1 MTVRQGLW
9 LDGTGSP
16 SSCLHPPLDI
26 WAPFF
31 KLNWALLEA
40 VCQFSSLSENCSN
53 IWQSI
58 PDGWLPNIL
67 IFYHFFPLL
76 LLVIKCCQLVWRG
89 LSLLYSQLL
98 KTKSRI
104 VRLFL
109 TDGNPSTPLPNSA
122 RQISVCASAMEGSG
136 GRERWR
142 TVDFIVCFI
151 ALMFVCSRRGI
162 CVQFSGK
169 FLCSQAAAKSINVP
183 EYSSGLCHWICFG
196 KCIFMPKL

>member
-1 MTVRQGLW
+1 MSVRQGLW
-9 LDGTGSP
+9 LDRTGSP
-16 SSCLHPPLDI
+16 SPCLHPPLDI

-40 VCQFSSLSENCSN
+40 VCQFSALSENCSN
-53 IWQSI
+53 IRWSI

-67 IFYHFFPLL
+67 IFFYHFLCFFLSSDAANW
-76 LLVIKCCQLVWRG
+76 CEGG

-109 TDGNPSTPLPNSA
+109 TDGNPSTPLPNSV
-122 RQISVCASAMEGSG
+122 RQISVCVSAMEGSG

-142 TVDFIVCFI
+142 I
-151 ALMFVCSRRGI
+151 L
-162 CVQFSGK
+162 
-169 FLCSQAAAKSINVP
+169 LCA
-183 EYSSGLCHWICFG
+183 W
-196 KCIFMPKL
+196 